1 MFTVTFQTSKSDP
14 QSGRRKGSP
23 KYGRISVMKTTLDIP
38 DKIFRRA
45 KSQAAE
51 QGIPLRQFVVEAIEQ
66 KLRDVP
72 PSGQK
77 PWMKHIGKLK
87 HLRKETARI
96 DKFIED
102 AFEAIEPE
110 LWK

>member
-1 MFTVTFQTSKSDP
+1 MRHHSLIVPQVIRLSPNCRDIGVLNVPFMFTVTFQTSKSDP

-66 KLRDVP
+66 KLPDVP
-72 PSGQK
+72 PSGK
-77 PWMKHIGKLK
+77 GPG
-87 HLRKETARI
+87 
-96 DKFIED
+96 
-102 AFEAIEPE
+102 
-110 LWK
+110 